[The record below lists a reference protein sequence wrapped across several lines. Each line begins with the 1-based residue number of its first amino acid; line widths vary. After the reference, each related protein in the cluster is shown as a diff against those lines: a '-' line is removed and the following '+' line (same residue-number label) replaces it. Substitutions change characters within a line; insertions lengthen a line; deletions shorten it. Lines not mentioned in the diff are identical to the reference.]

1 MRDELS
7 ALTRVE
13 SVLSILDVPL
23 INSPRVSV
31 SELQEHVRTL
41 ETKGIDIELAR
52 KEFRE
57 SPLYNKLLTSLDET
71 TTALLVYL
79 KHDKVQLDLQSS
91 VTCYGK
97 QMSSQLTVEE
107 TKRLADI
114 TAQIRQH
121 NTKLQAQLQ
130 SDIASVRKILQKYK
144 DKGEIHLG
152 AYL

>member
-1 MRDELS
+1 M
-7 ALTRVE
+7 
-13 SVLSILDVPL
+13 
-23 INSPRVSV
+23 
-31 SELQEHVRTL
+31 
-41 ETKGIDIELAR
+41 AR

-79 KHDKVQLDLQSS
+79 KHDKVQLDLQSQRDLLWE
-91 VTCYGK
+91 K

-144 DKGEIHLG
+144 R
-152 AYL
+152 